1 MREFDTST
9 PEAYMQSLREAAGDL
24 SAHDFKSVHDMTPPP
39 SGNWGSVKICVGVA
53 MKGGTVAVRNTND
66 PGAVTALFS
75 EEEWKA
81 FLTGAK
87 AGHFD
92 V

>member
-1 MREFDTST
+1 MLKFNTST
-9 PEAYMQSLREAAGDL
+9 PEAYMHSLREAAGEL
-24 SAHDFKSVHDMTPPP
+24 SAADFKSVHDMTPPP

-53 MKGGTVAVRNTND
+53 MRNGTVAVRNTND
-66 PGAVTALFS
+66 PGEATALFS
-75 EEEWKA
+75 DEEWMA
-81 FLTGAK
+81 FVTGVK